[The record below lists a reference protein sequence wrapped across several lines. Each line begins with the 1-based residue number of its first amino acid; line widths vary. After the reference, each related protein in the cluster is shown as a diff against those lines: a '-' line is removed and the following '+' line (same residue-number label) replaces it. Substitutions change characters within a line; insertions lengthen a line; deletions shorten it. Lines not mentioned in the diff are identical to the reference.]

1 MKLNGTQLEIEQAIV
16 HHLGLGST
24 MDIMSMTEQ
33 EYRLEVILEDG
44 SHRIVNKSPIMEYIK
59 QNAR

>member
-1 MKLNGTQLEIEQAIV
+1 MELIATQLEIEQAIV
-16 HHLGLGST
+16 YHLGLGSV
-24 MDIMSMTEQ
+24 MDIMSITEQ

>member
-1 MKLNGTQLEIEQAIV
+1 MELIATQLEIEQAIV
-16 HHLGLGST
+16 YHLGLGSV
-24 MDIMSMTEQ
+24 MDIMSITEQ

-44 SHRIVNKSPIMEYIK
+44 TRRIVNKQPIMEYIK

>member
-1 MKLNGTQLEIEQAIV
+1 MKLNGTQLEIEQAVV

>member
-1 MKLNGTQLEIEQAIV
+1 MKLNGTQLEIEQAVV

-44 SHRIVNKSPIMEYIK
+44 SHCIVNKQPIMEYIK